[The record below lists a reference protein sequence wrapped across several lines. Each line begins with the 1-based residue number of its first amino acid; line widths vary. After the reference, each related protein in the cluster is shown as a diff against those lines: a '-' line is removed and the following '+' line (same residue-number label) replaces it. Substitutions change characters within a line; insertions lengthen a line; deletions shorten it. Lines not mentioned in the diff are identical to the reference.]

1 MPLDPIETQ
10 LDGKDKKFKQHSN
23 ASIKRTFPT
32 QVLCQRKNNNSI
44 LPNSAGKVITL
55 ARVLNF
61 VLQVNNC
68 FRTNQCIANNK
79 QTNKQTKKVKPQDI
93 PRLSSQSEH
102 DIYSCIMIR
111 SLINSFVPTYGHKS
125 I

>member
-23 ASIKRTFPT
+23 ASIKRTFLT
-32 QVLCQRKNNNSI
+32 QVLCQRQNSNFI
-44 LPNSAGKVITL
+44 LPNSDGKVITL
-55 ARVLNF
+55 ACVLNF

-68 FRTNQCIANNK
+68 F
-79 QTNKQTKKVKPQDI
+79 
-93 PRLSSQSEH
+93 
-102 DIYSCIMIR
+102 
-111 SLINSFVPTYGHKS
+111 S